1 LWVIPTMLLV
11 GLVIGR
17 WWAVPLGGVAWAAL
31 VAASIA
37 PGDVPLAAALGAA
50 NVAVGVL
57 ARWAV
62 VWLARLV
69 VRVTRLARA
78 A

>member
-1 LWVIPTMLLV
+1 MLLV
-11 GLVIGR
+11 GLALGR
-17 WWAVPLGGVAWAAL
+17 WWAIPLGGVVWAVMV
-31 VAASIA
+31 VAAVPLG

-57 ARWAV
+57 LRWAV
-62 VWLARLV
+62 VWLTRLV